1 MQAVRRSLLLPM
13 LKIDKSK
20 GKPRC
25 GSVPDALLPFDVSI
39 ATPFILML
47 RPRSGMLQLLS
58 TVSD

>member
-1 MQAVRRSLLLPM
+1 MWLRTGCT
-13 LKIDKSK
+13 IT
-20 GKPRC
+20 
-25 GSVPDALLPFDVSI
+25 FDVSI